1 MPYQAHSYRATI
13 ALNKTTKAWG
23 ISILS
28 PCCRAEKLYCR
39 LDSLLY
45 PESSYDKK
53 FS

>member
-1 MPYQAHSYRATI
+1 MPYQAHSHRATI

-28 PCCRAEKLYCR
+28 PVLWREKLYCH
-39 LDSLLY
+39 LDSSPY
-45 PESSYDKK
+45 PESSYDQK